1 LLTLVLTANTRVNTI
16 SVRDF
21 NLVSLT
27 LTLTLTPYTTLTLN
41 LNFDV
46 SDNINGHND
55 WHYRIMT
62 VFIPSLTLT

>member
-1 LLTLVLTANTRVNTI
+1 MYCCTVIFLLTLVLTANTRVNTI

-21 NLVSLT
+21 NLDSLM
-27 LTLTLTPYTTLTLN
+27 LLLTLTPYTTLTLN

-55 WHYRIMT
+55 WHY
-62 VFIPSLTLT
+62 